1 MKPIL
6 LFVLI
11 AWVPTS
17 WIKAQSSTNSPV
29 TDSIISV
36 RVTDQYR
43 MGSFGRFMYG
53 DNYRE
58 EWVVPVPLRVFDIDQ
73 EKGGLTIVQR
83 GGGGQTRSLR
93 LEAQDGRQYVLRS
106 VNKYPERNLPPP
118 LASPLVVEVISDQTS
133 ASHPYG
139 ALVAAALAEAVGIY
153 HTNPEIVYIPDDPR
167 LGAHREFIGNSVAL
181 FEERPNNDWSD
192 APYFGRSEDIE
203 STAKLIEELEED
215 NDNEVDAIAYLR
227 ARLLDIVIG
236 DWDRHEDNWRWA
248 SFDKE
253 KGRRFEPIPRD
264 RDQVFY
270 INEGL
275 LHWIA
280 SQDFVLPTFQ
290 GFGESIRN
298 INTWSGQSQ
307 GLDRLLLSGLSRADW
322 KDAAQQMQKQLS
334 DTTITW
340 AVHHMPDTIVALSG
354 EEIIHKIQQRR
365 DQLVRYAEQYYAFLA
380 RVVNVVGSYKHEH
393 FRVERLPD
401 NRTQVTVEKI
411 KKDGNPTGEIVFQ
424 RTFIGKETREIRLF
438 GLEGQDRFTVTGEV
452 SHAIPLRIIGG
463 EDTDHI
469 ADRSKVQG
477 CGKKTIIYDTA
488 HDNWLILGEEGRNFN
503 SSYDTLV
510 NQYHN
515 KMFRYNTLAPLISG
529 GYNEDDGISLGG
541 GISYTT
547 QAFRKYPFATQHR
560 LKGAYAFATSAYN
573 FSYQGIFN
581 QLTGPFDL
589 LVNTDIRAPN
599 FVNNFFGLG
608 NESTYNPGE
617 RDINYYRYRF
627 DEFQGLVHLRRY
639 ITPYAYLSAG
649 PTFQVI
655 EVEDTPNR
663 FITDFAA
670 NGLDAETIFRPYQY
684 VGASFRWEINRLNTA
699 VPHAPVPPSDKAL
712 LGDVLSTV
720 SGSSFPTKGIYWQV
734 RGNWLQGLD
743 KANNISSLDSEVQW
757 YHSVRLP
764 SLLTLAVRVGGGHIF
779 NDDFQFFQAYKL
791 GNLTNLRGYRRTR
804 FYGQSYAYNSTEL
817 RMNVLRFSTYL
828 APIHLGVIAFNDVGR
843 VWLPG
848 ESSNTWHHGYGAGIY
863 LSPFNMI
870 SISAMWGFS
879 REDSLT
885 LIRFGFLF

>member
-424 RTFIGKETREIRLF
+424 RPFIG
-438 GLEGQDRFTVTGEV
+438 
-452 SHAIPLRIIGG
+452 
-463 EDTDHI
+463 
-469 ADRSKVQG
+469 
-477 CGKKTIIYDTA
+477 
-488 HDNWLILGEEGRNFN
+488 
-503 SSYDTLV
+503 
-510 NQYHN
+510 
-515 KMFRYNTLAPLISG
+515 
-529 GYNEDDGISLGG
+529 
-541 GISYTT
+541 
-547 QAFRKYPFATQHR
+547 
-560 LKGAYAFATSAYN
+560 
-573 FSYQGIFN
+573 
-581 QLTGPFDL
+581 
-589 LVNTDIRAPN
+589 
-599 FVNNFFGLG
+599 
-608 NESTYNPGE
+608 
-617 RDINYYRYRF
+617 
-627 DEFQGLVHLRRY
+627 
-639 ITPYAYLSAG
+639 
-649 PTFQVI
+649 
-655 EVEDTPNR
+655 
-663 FITDFAA
+663 
-670 NGLDAETIFRPYQY
+670 
-684 VGASFRWEINRLNTA
+684 
-699 VPHAPVPPSDKAL
+699 
-712 LGDVLSTV
+712 
-720 SGSSFPTKGIYWQV
+720 
-734 RGNWLQGLD
+734 
-743 KANNISSLDSEVQW
+743 
-757 YHSVRLP
+757 
-764 SLLTLAVRVGGGHIF
+764 
-779 NDDFQFFQAYKL
+779 
-791 GNLTNLRGYRRTR
+791 
-804 FYGQSYAYNSTEL
+804 
-817 RMNVLRFSTYL
+817 
-828 APIHLGVIAFNDVGR
+828 
-843 VWLPG
+843 
-848 ESSNTWHHGYGAGIY
+848 
-863 LSPFNMI
+863 
-870 SISAMWGFS
+870 
-879 REDSLT
+879 
-885 LIRFGFLF
+885 